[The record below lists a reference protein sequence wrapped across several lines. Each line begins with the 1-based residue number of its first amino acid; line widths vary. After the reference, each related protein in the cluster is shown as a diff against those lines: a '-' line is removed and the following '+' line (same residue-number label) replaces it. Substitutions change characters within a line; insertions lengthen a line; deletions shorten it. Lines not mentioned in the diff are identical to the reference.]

1 MDKSVEL
8 PCRKNDIINVDILN
22 MGNDGEG
29 IGRFDG
35 YTLFVKGAL
44 PGEKVR
50 VKVLKTK
57 KHFGYAKL
65 LEVLKPSGERVKPV
79 CPVFEKC
86 GGCSLQHYSYAG
98 QLRYKEEKVRDCLER
113 IGGFRVALSDEEVE
127 NGEENIV
134 VMEPISGMDEPYH
147 YRNKAQFPVGEDK
160 SGEMISGFYA
170 GHSHQIIP
178 NTDCV
183 IQHGCN
189 RVILETILD
198 FMKEYHIP
206 PYDETEHKGLVRH
219 VLTRVGVKTGEIMVC
234 LVLNGANLPEAEQ
247 LVRRLLKLEF
257 EPKEK
262 EEGSGE
268 VPCDDEVDEKWKNLK
283 RTQKKLQ
290 IKSICINKNTEK
302 TNAILGKELSVL
314 YGERYIEDDIGDIK
328 FRISPLSF
336 YQVNPVQTEKLYSTA
351 LEYADLKGGEVVWD
365 LYCGI
370 GTISLFLAGKAGK
383 VCGVEIVPQAI
394 EDAKENAVL
403 NGIENTE
410 FFCGAAEEVVPK
422 IYEEKDG
429 ALKADVVV
437 LDPPRKGCDEKLL
450 ETVLKMEPE
459 KIVYVS
465 CDPATLARDLK
476 YLCERGYV
484 LKKVRPFEMFCFS
497 GHVETA
503 VLLIRKE
510 QSEKQ

>member
-1 MDKSVEL
+1 MGKSVEL

-57 KHFGYAKL
+57 KHYGYAKL

-113 IGGFRVALSDEEVE
+113 IGGFRVALPDEEVE
-127 NGEENIV
+127 NGEGDIV
-134 VMEPISGMDEPYH
+134 IMEPISGMDEPYH

-160 SGEMISGFYA
+160 SGEIISGFYA

-178 NTDCV
+178 NMDCA
-183 IQHGCN
+183 IQHECN

-206 PYDETEHKGLVRH
+206 PYDEVEHKGLVRH

-247 LVRRLLKLEF
+247 LIKRLLEIDF
-257 EPKEK
+257 ENDFSKTKEITEK
-262 EEGSGE
+262 ESEHS
-268 VPCDDEVDEKWKNLK
+268 WK
-283 RTQKKLQ
+283 
-290 IKSICINKNTEK
+290 IKSICMNKNTEK

-336 YQVNPVQTEKLYSTA
+336 YQVNPAQTEKLYSTA

-422 IYEEKDG
+422 IYEESDG
-429 ALKADVVV
+429 ALEAEVVV

-476 YLCERGYV
+476 YLCERGYA